1 MKDVLARAYDTLM
14 DREGAAPVLA
24 ALANASAVV
33 GFADLRQAVGPIGIG
48 ELRDLLMALQP
59 LLLRVDPGTDDELV
73 GFRHPTI
80 AEHVRGR
87 QQHHAEDEL
96 WLFVDDE
103 LDQASAEVIHEHI
116 DECPAC
122 LEIVE
127 DMLAVKANI
136 ARAGGDRAP
145 DELKAR
151 IRAAVRSQES
161 SQERAAGWERGT
173 AGW

>member
-87 QQHHAEDEL
+87 RGHLTEDEL
-96 WLFVDDE
+96 WLFLDHEVDLE
-103 LDQASAEVIHEHI
+103 RAAEIRLHLDDCAE
-116 DECPAC
+116 C
-122 LEIVE
+122 LEIVGNME
-127 DMLAVKANI
+127 AFKATV

-151 IRAAVRSQES
+151 IRVLSQES